1 MLPVLPYLYCAFHK
15 HVALHGP
22 GSAVGEKGKKRC
34 QIGKITAIA
43 ASRAVSW
50 EGGTPPQTTS
60 RLPLLVDFFLR
71 QRRFFCP
78 FSHNVEPGP
87 RLIPT
92 RILKFKSQLTFAL
105 FAAVNHLSGP
115 LRKQKFTSTG
125 SKGHGL
131 LFVTGGFR
139 SVLFVS
145 VLQGSLLVIVVVID
159 GSEKRKCEGGF
170 LNFKVPRVCACVIFM
185 CYRVLFLKFAR
196 VALR

>member
-1 MLPVLPYLYCAFHK
+1 MSNRKNNGNRSKPSGILGRGNPSPDYL
-15 HVALHGP
+15 
-22 GSAVGEKGKKRC
+22 S
-34 QIGKITAIA
+34 
-43 ASRAVSW
+43 
-50 EGGTPPQTTS
+50 TPFTG
-60 RLPLLVDFFLR
+60 RFFFFR
-71 QRRFFCP
+71 QRRFFSP

-115 LRKQKFTSTG
+115 LKKQKFTSTG

-139 SVLFVS
+139 SALFVS